1 MKTLRF
7 EIEEGAATA
16 RIDKALNELCG
27 EELSRTRLKVLIEE
41 GHVRLNGAACDTPSR
56 KIKAGDVLEV
66 DVPPPVAAAPEAENI
81 ALDVVYEDS
90 DLLVINKPAGMVV
103 HPGAGNYSGTLVNAL
118 LHHSAD
124 DLSGIGGVLRPGIV
138 HRLDKETSGLMVAAK
153 NDIAHRGLA
162 EQLESRT
169 LKRVYK
175 ALVLGVPFPHKGT
188 VDLPLGRHPA
198 SRVKMSVRRKGGK
211 DARTHY
217 MVEKKFGDQFALVEC
232 RLETGRTHQI
242 RVHMESLKHPL
253 VGDPLYGPQNSALKA
268 ALKRG
273 GWGPEAVEVVLGF
286 PRQALHAQFM
296 SFIHPVSGETL
307 SFDAPP
313 PSDFVKLLKSLDNKK
328 D

>member
-7 EIEEGAATA
+7 EIEDGASRS
-16 RIDKALNELCG
+16 RIDKVLGDLCG
-27 EELSRTRLKVLIEE
+27 EELSRTRVKALIEQ
-41 GHVRLNGAACDTPSR
+41 GHVRLNGEECDTPSR

-66 DVPPPVAAAPEAENI
+66 DVPPPVAAEPGAENI

-118 LHHSAD
+118 LHRNAN

-188 VDLPLGRHPA
+188 VDLALGRHPA
-198 SRVKMSVRRKGGK
+198 SRIKMSVRRKGGK
-211 DARTHY
+211 DAKTHY
-217 MVEKKFGDQFALVEC
+217 TVEKKFGKEFALVEC

-253 VGDPLYGPQNSALKA
+253 IGDPIYGPQDSALKA

-273 GWGPEAVEVVLGF
+273 GWSPEAAKVVLDF

-296 SFIHPVSGETL
+296 SFIHPVSRERL
-307 SFDAPP
+307 DLEAPLP
-313 PSDFVKLLKSLDNKK
+313 GDFVKILKSLDK
-328 D
+328 

>member
-7 EIEEGAATA
+7 EIAEDAQPA
-16 RIDKALNELCG
+16 RIDKALGDLSG
-27 EELSRTRLKVLIEE
+27 EELSRTRVKALIED
-41 GHVRLNGAACDTPSR
+41 GHVRLNGAVCDAPSK
-56 KIKAGDVLEV
+56 KIKPGDVLEV
-66 DVPPPVAAAPEAENI
+66 DVPPPVAAEPEAEDI
-81 ALDVVYEDS
+81 ALDIVYEDS

-118 LHHSAD
+118 LHRNAD

-175 ALVLGVPFPHKGT
+175 ALVLGVPFPHKGS

-198 SRVKMSVRRKGGK
+198 SRIKMAIRRKGGK
-211 DARTHY
+211 DAKTHY
-217 MVEKKFGDQFALVEC
+217 NVEKKFGTEFALVEC
-232 RLETGRTHQI
+232 KLETGRTHQI

-253 VGDPLYGPQNSALKA
+253 IGDPIYGPQASALKA

-273 GWGPEAVEVVLGF
+273 GWGPETAKIVQDF
-286 PRQALHAQFM
+286 PRQALHAYSI
-296 SFIHPVSGETL
+296 SFLHPVSGDTL
-307 SFDAPP
+307 SFNAALPP
-313 PSDFVKLLKSLDNKK
+313 DFHKLLKSLEKN
-328 D
+328 